1 MTEFSV
7 AIGPQFEG
15 ESVRKVDLYAELG
28 GPKVKRFE
36 LLTIKGSDEVEDG
49 KVEIVGPNLS
59 EMEPKQTYPFAIL
72 IAVAGSE
79 LEKDMEP
86 VLERR
91 IHMYSNYIEGLWH
104 MGSRDDIWVRI
115 HKDSYEAGFRSLK
128 EYGDILIHLFTS
140 EVSAIKKISV
150 TFVTDGNK
158 VEELLPHAYA
168 VYKLRDERIRGL
180 REEDVEEFY
189 GCIMCQSFAPQHIC
203 VITPER
209 PSLCGSISW
218 FDGKAAFK
226 MDPEGPQ
233 FQIRKGEIL
242 NPRAGEYS
250 GVNEAVAERSMGA
263 NKEFYLHSAFGKPHT
278 SCGCFQSILF
288 YIPEVDGFGVVH
300 REFTGET
307 PTGMTFSTMAGE
319 VSGGRQVEGYVGM
332 AVDYLRSPKFMMGD
346 GGHKR
351 LVWLPKEIKERVK
364 NNLPKDLY
372 DKIATEEDAGN
383 VEELQEYLNRVGHPW
398 VIG

>member
-1 MTEFSV
+1 MPEFSI

-36 LLTIKGSDEVEDG
+36 LLIIKGSDEVEDG

-59 EMEPKQTYPFAIL
+59 EMEAKQTYPFAIL

-91 IHMYSNYIEGLWH
+91 IHMYSNYIEGFWH

-140 EVSAIKKISV
+140 EVPAIKKISV
-150 TFVTDGNK
+150 TFVTDENK

-242 NPRAGEYS
+242 SPGVGEYS

-383 VEELQEYLNRVGHPW
+383 VEELQGYLNRVGHPW
-398 VIG
+398 VTG